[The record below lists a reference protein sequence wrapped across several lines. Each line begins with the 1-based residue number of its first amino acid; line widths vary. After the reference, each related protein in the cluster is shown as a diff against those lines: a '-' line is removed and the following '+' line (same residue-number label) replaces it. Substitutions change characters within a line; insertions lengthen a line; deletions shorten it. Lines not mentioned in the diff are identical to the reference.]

1 MIGFSNHKMEYAI
14 FQDWNANRG
23 SLKSQ
28 FVMILFRMAKLFKS
42 NIILTIVFCWYLL
55 LYRVSV
61 EWLLNIGINWNVNV
75 SKGFRLIRGYGSV
88 ISGDTVIGA
97 NCTIRHF
104 TTITNKMEEDGSYGK
119 SPNIGKNVDIGV
131 NVVIIGDVVIG
142 DNVTIGAGTVVT
154 KNIEANSVMVG
165 NPARLLKKVYDQHSF
180 A

>member
-1 MIGFSNHKMEYAI
+1 MIEFSNHKMGYAI

-88 ISGDTVIGA
+88 ISGDTIIGE

-104 TTITNKMEEDGSYGK
+104 TTITNKVAEDGS
-119 SPNIGKNVDIGV
+119 S
-131 NVVIIGDVVIG
+131 
-142 DNVTIGAGTVVT
+142 
-154 KNIEANSVMVG
+154 
-165 NPARLLKKVYDQHSF
+165 
-180 A
+180 